1 MFTSQKRLIQEKKN
15 IKLKIGAETPSSKLK
30 IINKMNKEI
39 AILLGFM
46 FVIYLILT
54 FTQLFIFGIIGL
66 SFVLSSL
73 ITIIIDEFKN
83 K

>member
-1 MFTSQKRLIQEKKN
+1 VFTSQKRLIQEKKN
-15 IKLKIGAETPSSKLK
+15 IKLKIGAETPCSKLK

-66 SFVLSSL
+66 SVVLISL